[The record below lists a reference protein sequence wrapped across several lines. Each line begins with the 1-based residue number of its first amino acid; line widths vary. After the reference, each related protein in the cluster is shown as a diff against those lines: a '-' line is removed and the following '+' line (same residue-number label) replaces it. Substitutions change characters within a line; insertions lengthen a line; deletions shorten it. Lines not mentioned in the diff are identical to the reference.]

1 MPGSP
6 RVERAAQ
13 IRIEHPNLST
23 EEAMKLAGYNS
34 DEARDQRK
42 QSNVR
47 QKTHRLSKG
56 RRRSAP
62 DNIDGERTPQRV
74 RTQYNGTDNSHGGGL
89 QPATREEAKTPGSPR
104 VDKAAR
110 FKIDN
115 PNLSTEDAMK
125 LAGYT
130 NEEAKDKKR
139 QNNVRQKAHRINV
152 KAASR
157 NDKNAQEIAFELKE
171 EMRTLRK
178 QNDLNNHQLMEKLDG
193 LDQKIS
199 TMLQEHDQTK
209 QQVHQLM
216 NVISG
221 ISGTPQTISQRSQE
235 TSPSM
240 TNDDGVDDTV
250 AL

>member
-56 RRRSAP
+56 RRRAAP
-62 DNIDGERTPQRV
+62 DNIDGERTPQRL
-74 RTQYNGTDNSHGGGL
+74 RTQYNGADISHPGGL
-89 QPATREEAKTPGSPR
+89 QPVIQEIKTPGSPR

-157 NDKNAQEIAFELKE
+157 NDKNAQEIASELKE
-171 EMRTLRK
+171 EMRNLRK
-178 QNDLNNHQLMEKLDG
+178 QNDVNSNQVIEKVDG
-193 LDQKIS
+193 LDRKIS
-199 TMLQEHDQTK
+199 TVLQAQEQLK
-209 QQVHQLM
+209 QQVQQLM
-216 NVISG
+216 NLISG
-221 ISGTPQTISQRSQE
+221 INHAPQTISQGSQE
-235 TSPSM
+235 NAPNM
-240 TNDDGVDDTV
+240 PNDEGVGDTV